1 LALEQAGVATPRV
14 VAVGV
19 HRWIRWPVRAYL
31 IIEYVPDAVTLDH
44 FLGHGW
50 PSKLVYP
57 LADLVARL
65 HAHGFSHRDLKAT
78 NVLVDRH
85 HRPWLI
91 DLDGVRDYG
100 RLPDARAVLDLA
112 RLAQDLVVRNI
123 PPGRSALR
131 FLGRYC
137 QQREGVYAL
146 RNWYRVVTLELERSP
161 VCRRYLDR
169 VRPRGSSTSMDW

>member
-1 LALEQAGVATPRV
+1 MGVVPPLERGSGPLLLRRLNYGRPRHRWGDICRPTRVERAFRHGLALEQAGVATPRV

-19 HRWIRWPVRAYL
+19 RRWIRWPVRAYL
-31 IIEYVPDAVTLDH
+31 IIEYVPDTVTLDH

-50 PSKLVYP
+50 ASKLAYP
-57 LADLVARL
+57 VADLLPRL

-100 RLPDARAVLDLA
+100 RLPDPRAVLDLA
-112 RLAQDLVVRNI
+112 RLAQELVVRNI
-123 PPGRSALR
+123 P
-131 FLGRYC
+131 
-137 QQREGVYAL
+137 
-146 RNWYRVVTLELERSP
+146 
-161 VCRRYLDR
+161 
-169 VRPRGSSTSMDW
+169 